1 MKFKHSTIKL
11 KKILLISDV
20 IFEIKKLLIR
30 INN

>member
-1 MKFKHSTIKL
+1 MKFKHCTIKL